1 MELSLE
7 VTRFIEERQ
16 GIEKERLLQ
25 VRELTERYLPETKEC
40 IKYGIPALV
49 FRKNLF
55 FYSGYPHHIGI
66 YPTPAVL
73 ETFQDRL
80 RDFSVSKGG
89 FQIPH
94 EREMPVEL
102 LKEMLQYIHREK
114 IEKERG

>member
-1 MELSLE
+1 MERSPE

-16 GIEKERLLQ
+16 GIEKDRLNQ
-25 VRELTERYLPETKEC
+25 IRDLTGRYLPESREC

-49 FRKNLF
+49 FKKNLF

-73 ETFQDRL
+73 EMFQDRL
-80 RDFSVSKGG
+80 KDFSVSKGG

-102 LKEMLQYIHREK
+102 LKDMLQYIHREK
-114 IEKERG
+114 IEKGRG